1 MSIQEILE
9 SAGLPAQRGVY
20 TGRDKPDAYYTFL
33 RLLGTPAVNA
43 DDEEKERREMYR
55 VTLFHKGDFEAQLDK
70 KILEDGVE
78 VPGFKAVLG
87 RMGNRE
93 WRDKKEVETTLTQSM
108 KLKHEIIYNK
118 VIKSPTALEKHAKS
132 GEIGP
137 RQWKTLQDMITRSEA
152 KLKVALESDERP
164 AVLVAGDHLADF
176 EAVE

>member
-70 KILEDGVE
+70 T
-78 VPGFKAVLG
+78 
-87 RMGNRE
+87 
-93 WRDKKEVETTLTQSM
+93 KEVLKAAGKSQKSSYKRVYRAGRDTQDT
-108 KLKHEIIYNK
+108 
-118 VIKSPTALEKHAKS
+118 PTA
-132 GEIGP
+132 
-137 RQWKTLQDMITRSEA
+137 ITY
-152 KLKVALESDERP
+152 ERK
-164 AVLVAGDHLADF
+164 
-176 EAVE
+176 